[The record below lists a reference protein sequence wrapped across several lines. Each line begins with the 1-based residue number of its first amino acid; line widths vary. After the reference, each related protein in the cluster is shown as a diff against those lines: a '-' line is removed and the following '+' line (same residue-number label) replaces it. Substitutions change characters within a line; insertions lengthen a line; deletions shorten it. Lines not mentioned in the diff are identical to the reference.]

1 MKDYTHVI
9 VISIVDKMNEYRRYS
24 EAERIVITYGLEL
37 FFNTFFKLI
46 IYLAIGCICDILIE
60 TIIAVFVLAIL
71 RILSGGYHSQ
81 SDFGCLI
88 LTGGMIFLPIILSKY
103 LCVIGECFCI
113 FLLGIII
120 VYFFYVPQDNKYLGL
135 SKEKLMRVKIK
146 VILIMMG
153 MSLGGLLISNQ
164 LGCLVMFV
172 ALVQGLSLIK
182 GGAYESNAKYD

>member
-1 MKDYTHVI
+1 MH
-9 VISIVDKMNEYRRYS
+9 ISFRNY
-24 EAERIVITYGLEL
+24 
-37 FFNTFFKLI
+37 N
-46 IYLAIGCICDILIE
+46 CI
-60 TIIAVFVLAIL
+60 
-71 RILSGGYHSQ
+71 
-81 SDFGCLI
+81 
-88 LTGGMIFLPIILSKY
+88 
-103 LCVIGECFCI
+103 
-113 FLLGIII
+113 
-120 VYFFYVPQDNKYLGL
+120 FFYVPQDNKYLGL